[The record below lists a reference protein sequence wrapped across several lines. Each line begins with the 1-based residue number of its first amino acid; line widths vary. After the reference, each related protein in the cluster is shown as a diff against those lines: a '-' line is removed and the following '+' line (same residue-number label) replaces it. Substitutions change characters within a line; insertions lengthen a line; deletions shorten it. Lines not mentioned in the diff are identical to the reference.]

1 MKIKKIESINVI
13 PFIDI
18 MLVLLAI
25 VLTTA
30 TFIAKGSINVELPQA
45 SASPQQIQDP
55 IEITLDA
62 KGDVYF
68 MNKKVSN
75 ETLLNELKSTP
86 VDSTIVINGD
96 KGMQYQFFVST
107 IDTLTAGGYTHLSIA
122 SMKDE

>member
-45 SASPQQIQDP
+45 SASPQPLADP
-55 IEITLDA
+55 IEITLDK

-68 MNKKVSN
+68 RNKKVSN
-75 ETLLNELKSTP
+75 ETLIAELKSIP

-96 KGMQYQFFVST
+96 KGMEYQFFVST
-107 IDTLTAGGYTHLSIA
+107 IDTLTASGYTHLSIA
-122 SMKDE
+122 SMKDD

>member
-45 SASPQQIQDP
+45 SASPQQLADP
-55 IEITLDA
+55 IEITLDK
-62 KGDVYF
+62 KGEVYF
-68 MNKKVSN
+68 MHKKVSN
-75 ETLLNELKSTP
+75 ETLLDELKSIP

-96 KGMQYQFFVST
+96 KGMEYQFFVST

-122 SMKDE
+122 SMKDD

>member
-45 SASPQQIQDP
+45 SASTKPADAP
-55 IEITLDA
+55 VEITLDRQ
-62 KGDVYF
+62 GGVYF
-68 MNKKVSN
+68 KNTKISN
-75 ETLLNELKSTP
+75 ATLLSALKSTP
-86 VDSTIVINGD
+86 LDSTIVINGD
-96 KGMQYQFFVST
+96 KGMEYQFFVST

>member
-30 TFIAKGSINVELPQA
+30 TFIAKGSINVELPRA
-45 SASPQQIQDP
+45 SASPQALADP
-55 IEITLDA
+55 IEITLDR
-62 KGDVYF
+62 KGDVYL
-68 MNKKVSN
+68 MHKKVSN
-75 ETLLNELKSTP
+75 ETLLSELQSIP
-86 VDSTIVINGD
+86 IDSTIVINGD
-96 KGMQYQFFVST
+96 KGMEYQFFVST